1 LFDRAA
7 VAGIS
12 VDSIGN
18 QPNFMTL
25 ETTMRGSNTERDDL
39 LARLGERWGLLATNV
54 NGRDLYQLEID
65 GRFDVALFQT
75 GGTVMIEASLGPLPS
90 GDDRAW
96 DRLLELLGTY
106 LGELRTREEVL
117 SLTLDSRD
125 LILFRRLSRSG
136 LTLDRLEVALEAF
149 VNQLELWTERLTEEP
164 RMKTP
169 AMPYFLFP

>member
-1 LFDRAA
+1 
-7 VAGIS
+7 
-12 VDSIGN
+12 
-18 QPNFMTL
+18 
-25 ETTMRGSNTERDDL
+25 
-39 LARLGERWGLLATNV
+39 
-54 NGRDLYQLEID
+54 
-65 GRFDVALFQT
+65 
-75 GGTVMIEASLGPLPS
+75 MIEASLGPLPS